1 MTGDSVYLVTG
12 DKTDKWLGVCEMLVM
27 TSVGGVMFSLL
38 AAQPLTIVGAT
49 GPLLL
54 FEESLYVVSQ
64 IAACVRL
71 ETIITNILYNRHRIL
86 KS

>member
-1 MTGDSVYLVTG
+1 MTVCCMTGDSVCFVTG
-12 DKTDKWLGVCEMLVM
+12 DKTDKWIGVCEMLVM

-64 IAACVRL
+64 LAAYRDFIQH
-71 ETIITNILYNRHRIL
+71 TQNP
-86 KS
+86 